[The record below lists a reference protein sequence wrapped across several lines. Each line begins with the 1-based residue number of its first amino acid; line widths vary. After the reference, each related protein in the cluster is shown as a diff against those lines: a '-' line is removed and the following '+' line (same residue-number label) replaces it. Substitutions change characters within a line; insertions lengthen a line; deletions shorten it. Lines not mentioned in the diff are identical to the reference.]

1 VCFSAEAD
9 LASAAV
15 IGTIGAATLAKVRT
29 PREIPLAILPLAF
42 AMHQFA
48 ESFVWR
54 DLDAGNTPA
63 KGTAVTLYL
72 VFAWIVLPV
81 LVPLAIL
88 LVEPPGPRRRRLVPF
103 VAMGLVAGGYFAIAV
118 INGDGSAHA
127 AHHTVQY
134 GGAGE
139 YAWIATILYVLATC
153 VPPLLSG
160 FRAIVWFGVANLFA
174 VAVIV
179 AIQAKGLTSVWCLWA
194 AVVSVLIYVQFTWW
208 RRDDERRGVP
218 HPANAPG

>member
-15 IGTIGAATLAKVRT
+15 IGAIGAATLAKVRR
-29 PREIPLAILPLAF
+29 PREIPLAALPLAF
-42 AMHQFA
+42 ALHQFA

-54 DLDAGNTPA
+54 DLDAGHMPA
-63 KGTAVTLYL
+63 TGTAVTLYL
-72 VFAWIVLPV
+72 VFAWVLLPV

-103 VAMGLVAGGYFAIAV
+103 VAMGLMAGGYFAIAV

-127 AHHTVQY
+127 AHHTIQY

-160 FRAIVWFGVANLFA
+160 FRAIVWFGIANVFA

-179 AIQAKGLTSVWCLWA
+179 AIQSQGLTSVWCLWA